1 MNMKEKRTI
10 IRPNEI
16 GIRNKCT
23 LCSKR
28 YANSKKEVYFYA
40 ESMEDNDDIQF
51 NIEYHTEYS
60 NGELQDGYAYV
71 DIEELA
77 EAYRMNDFNEIKQY
91 FISKYK
97 DDERAF
103 KNIIEDMKGKGLN
116 PYIDETEGEYSEN
129 GFFFSD

>member
-1 MNMKEKRTI
+1 MKEKRVV
-10 IRPNEI
+10 IRSNET

-23 LCSKR
+23 LCSKK
-28 YANSKKEVYFYA
+28 YANSKKEICFYI
-40 ESMEDNDDIQF
+40 ESMDGNDEIQF

-77 EAYRMNDFNEIKQY
+77 EAYGMNDFNEIKQY

-103 KNIIEDMKGKGLN
+103 KNIIENMKGKGLN
-116 PYIDETEGEYSEN
+116 PYIDETEGEYSDN
-129 GFFFSD
+129 GFFFSGI

>member
-1 MNMKEKRTI
+1 MKEKRTI

-91 FISKYK
+91 FIYGGLGQ
-97 DDERAF
+97 
-103 KNIIEDMKGKGLN
+103 IEFHFYAVRLRGGVLIGLC
-116 PYIDETEGEYSEN
+116 SC
-129 GFFFSD
+129 FHKA